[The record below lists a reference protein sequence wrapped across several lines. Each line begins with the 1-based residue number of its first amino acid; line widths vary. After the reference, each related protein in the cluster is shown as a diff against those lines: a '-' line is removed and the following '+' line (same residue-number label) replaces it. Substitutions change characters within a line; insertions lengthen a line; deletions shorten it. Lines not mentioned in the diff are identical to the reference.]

1 MRRTARQPCV
11 RLRDGSSAT
20 SFRNQRMK
28 PTRPAMRD
36 EQPVPRMVLWSR
48 LRARLH
54 PIMIFVL
61 AFLSIEFRL
70 SSPHRSF
77 ANTASCEIRGCSP
90 AARRKYRTLG
100 EIIIAMA
107 G

>member
-1 MRRTARQPCV
+1 
-11 RLRDGSSAT
+11 
-20 SFRNQRMK
+20 
-28 PTRPAMRD
+28 MRD
-36 EQPVPRMVLWSR
+36 EQPVPRVVLWSR

-77 ANTASCEIRGCSP
+77 ANTASYEIRGCSP